1 MSAYLAE
8 LRTQWRPLLAAIIGM
23 SSGYSITNYVTSIMA
38 PHMLAEFGWS
48 KAEFAAIGSLG
59 LLSTLVFPFIGRLT
73 DIIGVRKTA
82 LIGVLAFPFAY
93 TILSLQSGDIR
104 VYIGLFIA
112 MGILCIT
119 TTATVY
125 SRMVVQYVE
134 RARGLALAIVAS
146 GPAVMGVVLAPLLN
160 NFVEAHGWRTGYAVM
175 AVFSGVCGAI
185 ALLMMP
191 PERKGAKASLPKT
204 RAARED
210 YPEIFRNRAFWILAG
225 AMLLCNL
232 PQVLALTQLNL
243 LLLDNGVSA
252 TGVSAMISA
261 FAIGTLAGRFIC
273 GVALDRFPPQIVAAL
288 GMALSSCGLFL
299 VASHYDTTPVLMLAI
314 LLVGLSFG
322 AEGDLVSFLVV
333 RAFGVRVYSTV
344 MGMMTG
350 IISIAASVGAIL
362 LGVLLKG
369 GGGFAPFLILCGVT
383 VLLGSLLL
391 LFMPGRAK
399 EEDEAETTVAAA

>member
-8 LRTQWRPLLAAIIGM
+8 LRVQWRPLLAAIIGM

-38 PHMLAEFGWS
+38 PHMLADFGWS

-73 DIIGVRKTA
+73 DMIGVRRTA

-93 TILSLQSGDIR
+93 TALSLQPGDMRI
-104 VYIGLFIA
+104 YIALFIA
-112 MGILCIT
+112 MGIVCIT

-125 SRMVVQYVE
+125 SRMVVQYVTN
-134 RARGLALAIVAS
+134 ARGLALAIVAS
-146 GPAVMGVVLAPLLN
+146 GPAVMGAVLAPLLN
-160 NFVEAHGWRTGYAVM
+160 NFVEAQGWRAGYLVM
-175 AVFSGVCGAI
+175 AIFSGVAGAV
-185 ALLMMP
+185 ALLLMP
-191 PERKGAKASLPKT
+191 PERKGANATLPRT

-243 LLLDNGVSA
+243 VLLDNGVSVG
-252 TGVSAMISA
+252 GVSAMISA

-273 GVALDRFPPQIVAAL
+273 GVALDRFPPHIVAAL
-288 GMALSSCGLFL
+288 GMALSAGGLFL
-299 VASHYDTTPVLMLAI
+299 IASPYDATPVLMLAI

-333 RAFGVRVYSTV
+333 RAFGVRVYSSV
-344 MGMMTG
+344 MGMMTAT
-350 IISIAASVGAIL
+350 ISIAASVGAIL
-362 LGVLLKG
+362 LGVMLKG
-369 GGGFAPFLILCGVT
+369 GGGFAPFLGLCGVT

-391 LFMPGRAK
+391 LFMPRGAA
-399 EEDEAETTVAAA
+399 DEKAEA